1 VHVSK
6 FPTPLRHIHYY
17 ASRIKI
23 LSRNQDKND
32 RKLLIVFHFDK
43 MITIH
48 KLKAMYI
55 KSLFGMIIMSL
66 SIMSMVILL
75 AATIILD
82 NLAIGDAIIL
92 QIFLPVVVVVVALVV
107 VIVRWLMT

>member
-1 VHVSK
+1 
-6 FPTPLRHIHYY
+6 
-17 ASRIKI
+17 
-23 LSRNQDKND
+23 
-32 RKLLIVFHFDK
+32 

-48 KLKAMYI
+48 KLKAMCI
-55 KSLFGMIIMSL
+55 KNLLGMIIMSL

-75 AATIILD
+75 TATIILN